1 MGLYLP
7 NANRPLRQC
16 TLPYKVL
23 FMPTPTDTLAAAP
36 AHRRAA
42 APARSVRADAPP
54 IRTLLWQAA
63 LLGVS
68 GDALL
73 RDGPVGP
80 GLAIWIGILALA
92 VLSLTWSAGRRVPR
106 EAAVWLVVAGVL
118 GALTAWRA
126 SEALRVFDVLAAVA
140 ALGLGAIALRDRSLA
155 IFADRLRDTL
165 WAGTAIVRST
175 ARGIVPLA
183 LRELF
188 ASEHRRDGLTTR
200 VRIAARLGLIAGT
213 LLLVF
218 GSLLRSADPIFARLI
233 RLPELDV
240 DTLLSHLFI
249 AGVFAWIAGGWAYGA
264 LVESPAKGRAPE
276 RLPFT
281 LRALDVTTALG
292 TLALLF
298 SAYVLTQLGWFF
310 GGERFLRATTGLT
323 AAEYAR
329 QGFFQMVWVVALV
342 VPILL
347 VTRAALA
354 PEPALTRRHTLLS
367 LPIVGL
373 LGAIILSAALR
384 MRLYV
389 HYYGLTTER
398 LYTLV
403 IMGWLAV
410 VLLLLATT
418 VLRGRG
424 RPFVAGS
431 VATALLL
438 LAGLH
443 VVVPD
448 ALVARV
454 NLARAQRATSELA
467 PALDLRHLA
476 TLSGDAA
483 SLAVRATLDAPVAP
497 PPGATAQ
504 EWDGQRCDAASALLE
519 RWGPASRTVGRRAE
533 SGAWRTWN
541 AGETAAVRT
550 VGERS
555 SALRSVAHDACAR
568 KRAARRGA
576 SYR

>member
-1 MGLYLP
+1 
-7 NANRPLRQC
+7 
-16 TLPYKVL
+16 
-23 FMPTPTDTLAAAP
+23 MPTPTDSIAAP
-36 AHRRAA
+36 APALDRTA
-42 APARSVRADAPP
+42 APARAVRADAPP
-54 IRTLLWQAA
+54 VRTLLSQAA

-73 RDGPVGP
+73 RNGPVGP

-92 VLSLTWSAGRRVPR
+92 VLSLTWSAGRRLPR
-106 EAAVWLVVAGVL
+106 ESALWLGVAVAL

-126 SEALRVFDVLAAVA
+126 SEELRAFDVLFAIA
-140 ALGLGAIALRDRSLA
+140 ALGLAAIALRDRSQA
-155 IFADRLRDTL
+155 VYAERLRDTL
-165 WAGTAIVRST
+165 WAGAAIVRNT

-188 ASEHRRDGLTTR
+188 ATDHQRAGIGARARIGTR
-200 VRIAARLGLIAGT
+200 LALIAGT

-218 GSLLRSADPIFARLI
+218 GSLLRSADPIFARLV
-233 RLPELDV
+233 RLPDV
-240 DTLLSHLFI
+240 DVETLVSHVFV
-249 AGVFAWIAGGWAYGA
+249 AGFFAWIAGGWAYGA
-264 LVESPAKGRAPE
+264 LVESPTKNRAPNG
-276 RLPFT
+276 LPFT

-292 TLALLF
+292 TLAVLF

-431 VATALLL
+431 VATALML
-438 LAGLH
+438 LAALH
-443 VVVPD
+443 AFVPD
-448 ALVARV
+448 VLVARV

-483 SLAVRATLDAPVAP
+483 SLAVRATLDAPAVP
-497 PPGATAQ
+497 PPGATAA
-504 EWDGQRCDAASALLE
+504 EWDGQRCDAASRLLE
-519 RWGPASRTVGRRAE
+519 RWGPASRVVGQE
-533 SGAWRTWN
+533 SEAGAWRTWN
-541 AGETAAVRT
+541 AGEAAAARA
-550 VGERS
+550 VGGRS
-555 SALRSVAHDACAR
+555 SALRAVAHDACAR
-568 KRAARRGA
+568 VRAARRA
-576 SYR
+576 VAYR

>member
-1 MGLYLP
+1 
-7 NANRPLRQC
+7 
-16 TLPYKVL
+16 
-23 FMPTPTDTLAAAP
+23 MPTPSDSLAAAP
-36 AHRRAA
+36 AHLRAA
-42 APARSVRADAPP
+42 APARPVRADAPP
-54 IRTLLWQAA
+54 ARTLLWQAA

-80 GLAIWIGILALA
+80 GLAIWIGVLALA

-106 EAAVWLVVAGVL
+106 ESALWLGVAGAL
-118 GALTAWRA
+118 ALLTAWRA
-126 SEALRVFDVLAAVA
+126 SEVLRVFDVLGTIA
-140 ALGLGAIALRDRSLA
+140 ALGLAAIALRDRSLA
-155 IFADRLRDTL
+155 IYAERLRDTL
-165 WAGTAIVRST
+165 WGGAAIVRNT

-188 ASEHRRDGLTTR
+188 ASDRRGEGLTSR
-200 VRIAARLGLIAGT
+200 VRVGARLALIAGT

-218 GSLLRSADPIFARLI
+218 GSLLRSADPIFARLV
-233 RLPELDV
+233 RLPDFDLE
-240 DTLLSHLFI
+240 TLLSHLFV

-264 LVESPAKGRAPE
+264 LVETPARGRAPD

-424 RPFVAGS
+424 RPFVAVS
-431 VATALLL
+431 VATALVL

-443 VVVPD
+443 VIVPD
-448 ALVARV
+448 VLVARV

-483 SLAVRATLDAPVAP
+483 SLSVRATLDAPIAP

-504 EWDGQRCDAASALLE
+504 DWDDQRCDAASALLE
-519 RWGPASRTVGRRAE
+519 RWGPASRLVGQRAE

-541 AGETAAVRT
+541 AGESAAVRV
-550 VGERS
+550 VGAHS
-555 SALRSVAHDACAR
+555 SALRTVAHDACAR
-568 KRAARRGA
+568 GRGAGRGA